1 MINQTLTDSFMLD
14 LLRAVHDAEADMLK
28 IALYGP
34 SASLGRATTAYTT
47 AGEIAA
53 SGYTAG
59 GLALTNVTTGF
70 ENDWL
75 YMTFDDPQ
83 WSGAFSAAGALIY
96 NASKS
101 NKSIAVLDFGMVR
114 TSTTLFKLN
123 LPKLL
128 PQQAIIRF
136 KR

>member
-14 LLRAVHDAEADMLK
+14 LLRAVHAVESDLVK
-28 IALYGP
+28 IALYGAD
-34 SASLGRATTAYTT
+34 ASLGRATTAYTT
-47 AGEIAA
+47 AGEIEA

-59 GLALTNVTTGF
+59 GLALTNVTVGF
-70 ENDWL
+70 ESDWL

-83 WSGAFSAAGALIY
+83 WSGALTAAGALIY

-123 LPKLL
+123 VPKRLPA
-128 PQQAIIRF
+128 QAFIRF